1 MKNILKPYWLLVS
14 ISLPQLLIFVIMGW
28 IYNIIN
34 SQLSEESIR
43 LWTLFGALL
52 GVFYISYTAYGII
65 RLLSK
70 KDLHLKTGVIL
81 FLTYIP
87 YLYLYTMF
95 NNKIIPSSIP
105 DWMLFG
111 ISPNMLV
118 VTLVMPSMVVAMLIC
133 VFWLTPFKFGML
145 FNKENLPIL
154 VVPAFWFIFF
164 TALVPLLR
172 TPFRSDY
179 DHFTAMAFVIGTVA
193 FLFIIVKL
201 IYHLLSKR
209 PEIWKKAVIPI
220 VTLGPLLGLTLN
232 NEFNIFGDFSNGYF
246 YILAIFTGVLIVIPS
261 SSNKYI
267 RSLLYVMK
275 SITFTFSAYFFM
287 IFLPYLPFSL
297 LGLLL
302 CGLGILLLIPVAQ
315 AFVHVRSLWDDYK
328 FLAQHYNKII
338 LLIVFICGTLLIP
351 ALITATFNNDKGQ
364 IDKALKFI
372 YQQNLSVKNEIK
384 IDTKALTRSL
394 DFLRENKASTNRN
407 GSVFSNYRTP
417 LISAYYNWYVLE
429 NLTLSE
435 DKIKAIERIFL
446 GKNHPNSS
454 EGMMLQNDT
463 GRVQTVFVD
472 KHHVETVYA
481 AKDKFYRSW
490 VNLELKNSDSSEA
503 FNAQFRSTFDLPEDC
518 FITNYYLYV
527 NNNKKYGM
535 IADKRAAN
543 WIYDQIVTV
552 RRDPGILSYIDDDTI
567 EFKVFPF
574 NINESRSTGF
584 EVIHKK
590 PIEINIGGQKIKL
603 GSASNESGSA
613 SNEGGI
619 ASNEASDSAI
629 DVIDGATVV
638 PYEAKKD
645 LIKATRSPF
654 YHFVIDRSIDCMGKE
669 QELIECVQNYIKK
682 NNLDYKNISISA
694 LNYNLR
700 KLSADGDWQ
709 LEYNKIQAEGGLY
722 LDNALKSIYFENYS
736 SKSHKYPAVIFVSNN
751 ISQYSL
757 TGNYD
762 ALKYLLPDVKSFYSL
777 APGSKLFSHELDK
790 KVISLDMPAGSIVP
804 DEVIPWPGVD
814 DIKAYLSTD
823 DSTSIVLNKSDY
835 EINMDKASS
844 YSLTTGFMLKAAAA
858 SMFLHPEKTAD
869 KTLEIVKASIK
880 SGFMSPLTSYIVLEN
895 EAQEKVLLEK
905 QKQILSTKKS
915 LDVGEPT
922 QMSEPSLVVIAIIA
936 AAFVLLVRFRRR
948 AKGMV

>member
-14 ISLPQLLIFVIMGW
+14 VSLPQLLIFVIMGW
-28 IYNIIN
+28 IFNIIN
-34 SQLSEESIR
+34 SQLSEESIK

-52 GVFYISYTAYGII
+52 GVFYISYTVYGII

-70 KDLHLKTGVIL
+70 KDLHLKTGIIM

-95 NNKIIPSSIP
+95 SNKIIPSSIP

-111 ISPNMLV
+111 ISPNMLIV
-118 VTLVMPSMVVAMLIC
+118 ALVMPSMVVAMLIC

-145 FNKENLPIL
+145 FNKKNLPIL
-154 VVPAFWFIFF
+154 VVPAFWFVFF
-164 TALVPLLR
+164 TALVPLLHA
-172 TPFRSDY
+172 PFRSDY
-179 DHFTAMAFVIGTVA
+179 DHFTAMAFVIGTVV

-201 IYHLLSKR
+201 IYNLLSKR
-209 PEIWKKAVIPI
+209 PEIWKKVVIPL
-220 VTLGPLLGLTLN
+220 VTLGPLFGLTLN

-246 YILAIFTGVLIVIPS
+246 YILAIFTGVLLVLPS

-267 RSLLYVMK
+267 RALLYIMK

-315 AFVHVRSLWDDYK
+315 AFVHVRSLWDDFK
-328 FLAQHYNKII
+328 FLAQHFNKTI
-338 LLIVFICGTLLIP
+338 LLIVFICGASLIP
-351 ALITATFNNDKGQ
+351 ALITVTFNNDKGQ
-364 IDKALKFI
+364 IDRALKFI
-372 YQQNLSVKNEIK
+372 YQQNLSVENEIK

-394 DFLRENKASTNRN
+394 DFLRENKASTNRSGN
-407 GSVFSNYRTP
+407 VFSNYRTP

-446 GKNHPNSS
+446 GKKHQNNS

-472 KHHVETVYA
+472 KHNVETVFA

-490 VNLELKNSDSSEA
+490 VHLELKNSNSSEA

-543 WIYDQIVTV
+543 WIYDQIVTI
-552 RRDPGILSYIDDDTI
+552 RRDPGILSYIDNNTI

-590 PIEINIGGQKIKL
+590 PIELNIEGQKIKL
-603 GSASNESGSA
+603 GST
-613 SNEGGI
+613 SNEGG
-619 ASNEASDSAI
+619 SVSDEGSGSAI
-629 DVIDGATVV
+629 DIIDGATIV
-638 PYEAKKD
+638 PYEAKKE

-654 YHFVIDRSIDCMGKE
+654 YHFVIDRSLDSKGKG
-669 QELIECVQNYIKK
+669 QELVECVQNYIKK

-694 LNYNLR
+694 LNYNLK

-709 LEYNKIQAEGGLY
+709 SGYNKLQAEGGLY

-736 SKSHKYPAVIFVSNN
+736 SKSHNYPAVIFVSNN

-777 APGSKLFSHELDK
+777 TPDGKLFSHALDK
-790 KVISLDMPAGSIVP
+790 KAVTLDMPAGAIVP
-804 DEVIPWPGVD
+804 DEVIPWPGID
-814 DIKAYLSTD
+814 DIKAYLSAD
-823 DSTSIVLNKSDY
+823 NSTSIVLNKSDY

-844 YSLTTGFMLKAAAA
+844 YSLGTGFMLKAAAA

-895 EAQEKVLLEK
+895 KAQEKVLLEK

-936 AAFVLLVRFRRR
+936 AAFVLVVRYRRR
-948 AKGMV
+948 VKGMV